1 MFEFVHLSSFII
13 QVLLII
19 WELSTVHTL
28 TFPHRKAAGEKMA
41 VTTFQTKQPII
52 LEGLTKYLCST
63 LEPGS
68 VLEPTDHP
76 PPQFCWSR
84 RKGCNFSQ
92 QESLIF
98 ALIFLAGSLGLCACP
113 TCYPHTKVAAC
124 KKIRNFRV
132 NLKDWGNHE
141 RSLSQMLDFGQYILI
156 GLTAAM
162 EGFHCKRTKDIE

>member
-76 PPQFCWSR
+76 PPSILLVTQKGLQFFPTRVPDFCL
-84 RKGCNFSQ
+84 NFFGWLSWPLCLPYLLPAHKSGRLQ
-92 QESLIF
+92 KNQEF
-98 ALIFLAGSLGLCACP
+98 
-113 TCYPHTKVAAC
+113 
-124 KKIRNFRV
+124 
-132 NLKDWGNHE
+132 
-141 RSLSQMLDFGQYILI
+141 
-156 GLTAAM
+156 
-162 EGFHCKRTKDIE
+162 